1 MTARAGEPFALDRA
15 LRDVDGLLAA
25 DIPVSGPTTSEG
37 DPAKGEWSVTRG
49 EGFLLVPLWESA
61 SLVGVYAP
69 EWNRAEET
77 AHAHLAALAGALDRR
92 WGPHRRVG
100 MRVPLFRRVAGA
112 PMPPFFEALCAH
124 DLLGDL
130 AVWGPLPAGPGR
142 GDRRL
147 AVSLD
152 QSDGDAP
159 FVLAAAVTDRPL
171 VELEDG

>member
-1 MTARAGEPFALDRA
+1 MTSRAGEPFALDRA

-25 DIPVSGPTTSEG
+25 DVPAHGPTTSED
-37 DPAKGEWSVTRG
+37 DPVRGEWSVTRG
-49 EGFLLVPLWESA
+49 EGFVLVPLWESV

-69 EWNRAEET
+69 EWNTAEET

-92 WGPHRRVG
+92 WGAHRPVG
-100 MRVPLFRRVAGA
+100 MRVPLFRRIAGE
-112 PMPPFFEALCAH
+112 PMPPFFEALCAQ

-130 AVWGPLPAGPGR
+130 AVWGPPQAGPGR
-142 GDRRL
+142 GDRWL
-147 AVSLD
+147 AVSVN

-159 FVLAAAVTDRPL
+159 FVLAAAVTDHPI